1 MLKNNK
7 TVEDTHAT
15 RDIVEAAVGQVQTKK
30 LCLKTPGRY
39 ALKTIMSGFY

>member
-15 RDIVEAAVGQVQTKK
+15 RDIVEAAVGRYRRKEIMATKR
-30 LCLKTPGRY
+30 LVD
-39 ALKTIMSGFY
+39 MH

>member
-15 RDIVEAAVGQVQTKK
+15 RDIVEAAVGQVQTKE
-30 LCLKTPGRY
+30 
-39 ALKTIMSGFY
+39 IMATKRLVDMH

>member
-15 RDIVEAAVGQVQTKK
+15 RDIVEAAVEGTDERKK
-30 LCLKTPGRY
+30 LWLQN
-39 ALKTIMSGFY
+39 AW

>member
-15 RDIVEAAVGQVQTKK
+15 RDIESCCRAGTDEKIMATKR
-30 LCLKTPGRY
+30 LVD
-39 ALKTIMSGFY
+39 MH

>member
-15 RDIVEAAVGQVQTKK
+15 RDIVEAAGQVQTKE
-30 LCLKTPGRY
+30 
-39 ALKTIMSGFY
+39 IMATKRLVDMH

>member
-15 RDIVEAAVGQVQTKK
+15 RDIVEAAVGRYRRKK
-30 LCLKTPGRY
+30 LWLQKR
-39 ALKTIMSGFY
+39 LVDMH

>member
-15 RDIVEAAVGQVQTKK
+15 RDIVEAVVGRYRRKK
-30 LCLKTPGRY
+30 LWLQN
-39 ALKTIMSGFY
+39 AW

>member
-15 RDIVEAAVGQVQTKK
+15 RDIVEVGQVQTKE
-30 LCLKTPGRY
+30 
-39 ALKTIMSGFY
+39 IMATKRLVDMH

>member
-15 RDIVEAAVGQVQTKK
+15 RDIVEAVGQVQTKE
-30 LCLKTPGRY
+30 
-39 ALKTIMSGFY
+39 IMATKRLVDMH

>member
-15 RDIVEAAVGQVQTKK
+15 RDIVEASCQAGTGKK
-30 LCLKTPGRY
+30 LWLQKR
-39 ALKTIMSGFY
+39 LVDMH

>member
-15 RDIVEAAVGQVQTKK
+15 RDIVEAAVGQVQTKRNYGYK
-30 LCLKTPGRY
+30 N
-39 ALKTIMSGFY
+39 AW

>member
-15 RDIVEAAVGQVQTKK
+15 RDIVEAAVAGTDERNYGYKN
-30 LCLKTPGRY
+30 
-39 ALKTIMSGFY
+39 AW